1 MNEHEIKIFGETNN
15 LSPNNLKT
23 FNFHHQKFK
32 DIRNIIYMNFT
43 PNS

>member
-23 FNFHHQKFK
+23 FNNGPKNFK
-32 DIRNIIYMNFT
+32 
-43 PNS
+43 